1 MCYRFLKQNPISS
14 GSLPTGDDESEGEQE
29 NEEENEEDGED
40 EGDGTNGM
48 VAPSDALQQHFDADV
63 DDAEG
68 ASTASSGLTDAGSNV
83 SFEEEYQND
92 IEEEV
97 DIPDVEIEQGDGPSE
112 KAEIEEGEGEGDDS
126 SAKQAAGEDKTEA
139 NTAVGT
145 HKPKAFHLSAE
156 WIQLQKLEE
165 ERGVP
170 LCRVPHIVGCGIN
183 RHPAKSFWSARYP
196 GRPMKSASWGGHA
209 GKSPLEALILCLRHV
224 LKLHISV
231 KPGEHCWKNQLAQLE
246 SLK

>member
-126 SAKQAAGEDKTEA
+126 SAKQLRQTR
-139 NTAVGT
+139 
-145 HKPKAFHLSAE
+145 
-156 WIQLQKLEE
+156 QLELTNQK
-165 ERGVP
+165 R
-170 LCRVPHIVGCGIN
+170 
-183 RHPAKSFWSARYP
+183 F
-196 GRPMKSASWGGHA
+196 
-209 GKSPLEALILCLRHV
+209 
-224 LKLHISV
+224 ISV
-231 KPGEHCWKNQLAQLE
+231 QNGSSSKSWKKSEGYHFAEYPTSWDAGSTDIPQKVSGPHDIPGGR
-246 SLK
+246 